1 MDVTRLMIEYLKTRN
16 KELLVPLDY
25 DIDSKTLTVI
35 VTNILS
41 WIKLEKKREI
51 WREQGRKSQNKPL
64 ELNDKY
70 SWCAILV
77 ELVGIGV
84 FSKYFCIKDSKLDFL
99 DTITKEEISNI
110 RTYVYENY
118 NPQKHTYER
127 GL

>member
-1 MDVTRLMIEYLKTRN
+1 MDKVRE
-16 KELLVPLDY
+16 
-25 DIDSKTLTVI
+25 
-35 VTNILS
+35 
-41 WIKLEKKREI
+41 KREI

-70 SWCAILV
+70 SWCSILV